1 MLSNEICLHNPDSRS
16 RTYCVERP
24 NRPEG
29 YLLTAGSAAERA
41 AGLEVT
47 VAPGASQT
55 VRLAGSHSRLV
66 SPARVC
72 SLDGVA
78 AQRSSA

>member
-1 MLSNEICLHNPDSRS
+1 MLSNEICIHNPDTRS
-16 RTYCVERP
+16 RTYRVERP
-24 NRPEG
+24 NRPDG
-29 YLLTAGSAAERA
+29 YMLTAGSAAENS

-55 VRLAGSHSRLV
+55 VRLAGSHSRLL
-66 SPARVC
+66 SPARLC

-78 AQRSSA
+78 AQLSSA